1 VKYWKGLALDKENI
15 AITPRR
21 GRISKITFMILGRLG
36 GSMIVAGIDVG
47 SVSTKVAMAVNN
59 EMIYKVI
66 IPTGWSPRQAGEH
79 VLAAALNQAGVDGK
93 ADFVVAT
100 GYGRIALPT
109 ANKAVTEIT
118 CHARGVAYLLP
129 ETRVVIDI
137 GGQDSKIIKIGAQG
151 RVLDFVMNDK
161 CAAGTGRFMEV
172 IAARLGVDVA
182 ELSDLAKDETPIE
195 LNSMCTV
202 FAESEVV
209 GLLAKGTG
217 KGEIV
222 AGLHKAISRRIG
234 AMVERINPE
243 SPIIFTGGVA
253 QNKSLAHSLSTQ
265 LNMPVL
271 VPEDCQ
277 FTGAIGA
284 MLIAAEMAQAI

>member
-1 VKYWKGLALDKENI
+1 
-15 AITPRR
+15 
-21 GRISKITFMILGRLG
+21 
-36 GSMIVAGIDVG
+36 MIVAGIDIG
-47 SVSTKVAMAVNN
+47 SVSTKVALAVN
-59 EMIYKVI
+59 EKIYKVI
-66 IPTGWSPRQAGEH
+66 ISTGWSPLQAGEH
-79 VLAAALNQAGVDGK
+79 VLAAALHQAGVDGRV
-93 ADFVVAT
+93 DFVVAT
-100 GYGRIALPT
+100 GYGRIALPM

-118 CHARGVAYLLP
+118 CHARGVAHLLP

-182 ELSDLAKDETPIE
+182 KLSDLAKDEIPVE

-202 FAESEVV
+202 FAESEVI

-217 KGEIV
+217 KGEII
-222 AGLHKAISRRIG
+222 AGLHQAICRRIS
-234 AMVERINPE
+234 AMIERVNPE

-253 QNKSLAHSLSTQ
+253 KNKSLVHSLSMQ
-265 LNMPVL
+265 LNMPII

-284 MLIAAEMAQAI
+284 MLIASDMARAVCDTVPVV

>member
-1 VKYWKGLALDKENI
+1 
-15 AITPRR
+15 
-21 GRISKITFMILGRLG
+21 
-36 GSMIVAGIDVG
+36 MIVAGIDIG
-47 SVSTKVAMAVNN
+47 SVSTKVALAVN
-59 EMIYKVI
+59 EKIYKVV

-79 VLAAALNQAGVDGK
+79 VLAAALDQAGVDGGV
-93 ADFVVAT
+93 DFVVAT

-129 ETRVVIDI
+129 GTRVVIDI

-172 IAARLGVDVA
+172 IAARIGVDVA
-182 ELSDLAKDETPIE
+182 ELSDLAKDEIPVE

-217 KGEIV
+217 KGEII
-222 AGLHKAISRRIG
+222 AGLHQAISRRIS
-234 AMVERINPE
+234 AMIERIKPE

-253 QNKSLAHSLSTQ
+253 QNKSLVHSLSTQ
-265 LNMPVL
+265 LNMPIL

-284 MLIAAEMAQAI
+284 MLIAADMAGSLGDKVPTV

>member
-1 VKYWKGLALDKENI
+1 
-15 AITPRR
+15 
-21 GRISKITFMILGRLG
+21 
-36 GSMIVAGIDVG
+36 MIVAGIDIG
-47 SVSTKVAMAVNN
+47 SVSTKVALAVN
-59 EMIYKVI
+59 EKIYKVV

-79 VLAAALNQAGVDGK
+79 VLAAALDQAGVDGGV
-93 ADFVVAT
+93 DFVVAT

-172 IAARLGVDVA
+172 IAARIGVDVA
-182 ELSDLAKDETPIE
+182 ELSDLAKDEIPVE

-217 KGEIV
+217 KGEII
-222 AGLHKAISRRIG
+222 AGLHQAISRRIS
-234 AMVERINPE
+234 AMIERIKPE

-253 QNKSLAHSLSTQ
+253 QNKSLVHSLSTQ
-265 LNMPVL
+265 LNMPIL

-284 MLIAAEMAQAI
+284 MLIAADMAGSLGDKVPTV

>member
-1 VKYWKGLALDKENI
+1 
-15 AITPRR
+15 
-21 GRISKITFMILGRLG
+21 
-36 GSMIVAGIDVG
+36 MIVAGIDVG
-47 SVSTKVAMAVNN
+47 SVSTKVAMSVNN
-59 EMIYKVI
+59 ERIYKVV

-79 VLAAALNQAGVDGK
+79 VLAAALKQAGIDGK

-109 ANKAVTEIT
+109 VNKAVTEIT

-129 ETRVVIDI
+129 EARVVIDI
-137 GGQDSKIIKIGAQG
+137 GGQDSKIIKIGTQG

-182 ELSDLAKDETPIE
+182 ELSDLARDEIPIE

-209 GLLAKGTG
+209 GLLAKGAG

-222 AGLHKAISRRIG
+222 AGLHKAISRRIV

-253 QNKSLAHSLSTQ
+253 QNKSLVHSLSTQ
-265 LNMPVL
+265 LNMPVI